1 VPHADSSRTRV
12 LTALFAVYL
21 FWGSSYLAARIGVR
35 ALPAFLYGG
44 TRFITAGTVM
54 LLIAALLK
62 QRVRPLGRE
71 WRDLLVLALIGFVI
85 CNGAGVWSLQYVASN
100 QAALLNASAPCWIA
114 LLGTLG
120 VRAHRPTTRA
130 VVGLVLGFAGTAL
143 LLAPAATGTKGALL
157 PQLVVLGGCLAW
169 AASSIYLRNAGV
181 RLGVLALI
189 GWQMLLGGIGLA
201 LIGLASGELARWQ
214 WNTRGAVS
222 LAFQLVFA
230 SCIAHTAY
238 AWLATRVTPTT
249 LGTYGYVNPAVAT
262 ALGWWWL
269 GESLVP
275 AQLLGMTLALAS
287 VALITWRPR
296 GLRAAESSH

>member
-1 VPHADSSRTRV
+1 VPHASATRSRV
-12 LTALFAVYL
+12 LTALLAVYL
-21 FWGSSYLAARIGVR
+21 FWGTSYLAARIGVR

-44 TRFITAGTVM
+44 VRFTTAGAV
-54 LLIAALLK
+54 LLISAALLG
-62 QRVRPLGRE
+62 QRVRPAGRE
-71 WRDLLVLALIGFVI
+71 WRDLALLALIGFVV

-120 VRAHRPTTRA
+120 ARAHRPGPRA
-130 VVGLVLGFAGTAL
+130 LVGLALGFAGTAL
-143 LLAPAATGTKGALL
+143 LLLPAASGVPGALL

-169 AASSIYLRNAGV
+169 ATSSIYLRNSSL
-181 RLGVLALI
+181 RLGVLALV

-222 LAFQLVFA
+222 LAFQIVFA

-238 AWLATRVTPTT
+238 AWLARRVTPTT

-262 ALGWWWL
+262 LVGWWWL
-269 GESLVP
+269 DEKLVP
-275 AQLLGMTLALAS
+275 TQLVGMALALAG
-287 VALITWRPR
+287 VALITWQPR
-296 GLRAAESSH
+296 GLRAYEQ